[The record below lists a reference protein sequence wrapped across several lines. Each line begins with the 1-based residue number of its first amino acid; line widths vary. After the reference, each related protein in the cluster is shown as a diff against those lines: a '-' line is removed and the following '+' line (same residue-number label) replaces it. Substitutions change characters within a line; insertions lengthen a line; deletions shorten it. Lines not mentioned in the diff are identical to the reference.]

1 MMGVMACS
9 PTHTDGAHTLG
20 GALDGFVDDV
30 EMAHTLGWVPWMVE
44 LLLLM
49 AMY

>member
-1 MMGVMACS
+1 MD
-9 PTHTDGAHTLG
+9 DGGHASRAD
-20 GALDGFVDDV
+20 ALDGFVDDV

-44 LLLLM
+44 PLLLM